1 MAQAKRKRERSMIE
15 RMEMPAGVI
24 GLRATGKLTRDD
36 YRQALE
42 PALREAAD
50 SGDIRLVFVLTAF
63 DGLARGAWIEDLKTG
78 LGLGLGR
85 RSAWKRMAM
94 LTDTKWIRDAT
105 HMFAWAIPGDVMV
118 GTPDQL
124 EEAKRWAAA

>member
-1 MAQAKRKRERSMIE
+1 MIE
-15 RMEMPAGVI
+15 RMEMPDGVI

-36 YRQALE
+36 YREVLE

-50 SGDIRLVFVLTAF
+50 AGEIRVVFVLTGF
-63 DGLARGAWIEDLKTG
+63 DGLGRGAWQEDLKTG
-78 LGLGLGR
+78 LELGLHR
-85 RSAWKRMAM
+85 RHAWKRLAM

-105 HMFAWAIPGDVMV
+105 NMFAWIIPGDVMV